1 MTRPARGSTGEQ
13 AADNRSTEVRLLPGR
28 FRITI
33 DGTKVLAAAHLALNQ
48 AGEGS
53 SPSGPTVRDALVVQR
68 RRSRPRKAGTWV
80 RVPPGALRLFDNPA
94 SALRAHDV
102 AVAYCLAMA
111 EVRVRLPL
119 GTSENSGRGKA
130 WPIRLVRDQE
140 NAGSNP
146 AAPTGTQTG
155 VACAGTCASLL
166 KRSPQ
171 VRFLPPV
178 LYTWEGK
185 PMGDGSRFENGR
197 AMSLGGSTPPPSA
210 SIDAGF
216 VQRQDPWLPTRRRGF
231 DPRTPYWHACP
242 WPSGEAPASQ
252 VGQAG
257 STPAGHSRGSANG
270 RRSGFEPDGGGSN
283 PPPRT

>member
-1 MTRPARGSTGEQ
+1 MCGFDSRW
-13 AADNRSTEVRLLPGR
+13 
-28 FRITI
+28 
-33 DGTKVLAAAHLALNQ
+33 ALDD
-48 AGEGS
+48 
-53 SPSGPTVRDALVVQR
+53 SG
-68 RRSRPRKAGTWV
+68 
-80 RVPPGALRLFDNPA
+80 
-94 SALRAHDV
+94 
-102 AVAYCLAMA
+102 C
-111 EVRVRLPL
+111 
-119 GTSENSGRGKA
+119 GKA
-130 WPIRLVRDQE
+130 WRSAWFGTRRAPVRIRPPRLE
-140 NAGSNP
+140 
-146 AAPTGTQTG
+146 TQTG

-178 LYTWEGK
+178 LYAWKGK

-270 RRSGFEPDGGGSN
+270 RLPGFEPGDAGSS
-283 PPPRT
+283 PAPRT